1 MARITQ
7 LPLVR
12 HLRSEPTLHTLH
24 TLQYRAGALT
34 RSGRGLAFWFRPM
47 TTGVAEVPVDDREA
61 TFLFHA
67 RTVDFQAVTVQGA
80 LTYRILDPEQVAAHV
95 DFTIDLAAGT
105 WTRTPLEHLAGLLT
119 QLAQQATLD
128 LLATLD
134 LRSAVR
140 DGIDAVRTAITRSL
154 GADSGL
160 ADIGLQVVA
169 VRVTAVSPTA
179 EVEQALQTPLRE
191 AIQQQA
197 DQATFARRAQAVEK
211 ERAIAENELA
221 NRIELA
227 RREQDLIAQQ
237 GANERHRA
245 QEAAASAGIEAQ
257 AQAERDRLTTAA
269 QAGGIRELGEAE
281 TATEAA
287 RMQVYRD
294 VPVPVLLG
302 LAAGELAGKLERIDH
317 LNLSPDGMSG
327 LLGSL
332 LAAGTRRLDDGGAGR

>member
-1 MARITQ
+1 MARIIAFPI
-7 LPLVR
+7 LR
-12 HLRSEPTLHTLH
+12 HLRSEPTMHTLR
-24 TLQYRAGALT
+24 YRNGAIT
-34 RSGRGLAFWFRPM
+34 RSGRGMAFWFRPLS
-47 TTGVAEVPVDDREA
+47 TGVAEVPVDDREA

-95 DFTIDLAAGT
+95 DFTIDLTTGT
-105 WTRTPLEHLAGLLT
+105 WTRTPLEQLAGVLT

-128 LLATLD
+128 LLAALD

-140 DGIDAVRTAITRSL
+140 SGIDAVRAAITRSL
-154 GADSGL
+154 AAGSGP
-160 ADIGLQVVA
+160 ADIGLQIVA

-191 AIQQQA
+191 AVQQQA
-197 DQATFARRAQAVEK
+197 DEATFARRAHAVEK

-237 GANERHRA
+237 GANERHRS
-245 QEAAASAGIEAQ
+245 QEAAASARIEAE
-257 AQAERDRLTTAA
+257 ARAERDRLGSAV
-269 QAGGIRELGEAE
+269 QAEGIRELGDAE
-281 TATEAA
+281 TTTEAA
-287 RMQVYRD
+287 RMQVHRE

-302 LAAGELAGKLERIDH
+302 LAARELAGTLERIDH
-317 LNLSPDGMSG
+317 LTLAPDGMSG

-332 LAAGTRRLDDGGAGR
+332 LAAGTRRLEDGGADR